1 MQISPEDR
9 NQNRPSQASRT
20 NGYGT
25 NTSETNSSAGKIIV
39 LLLGSSILGGAGYY
53 LLNQQETASI
63 ENELGPLAFEEI
75 KQAVPTAPSSTES
88 EPIIVPIPMLKMPTV
103 VLPSLDESDT
113 ESKKKINSL
122 TADKNLS
129 NWFHSAH
136 LIRRGVTFI
145 DGLSRGIQLNKM
157 HKAPTPK
164 GKFLAVKKD
173 GSLWL
178 NQKNYQRYEYLI
190 SVIQAIDNDKL
201 VNIFHQFR
209 PLLEEA
215 YGELG
220 YAPKEL
226 DNAIILALDQILSA
240 PINNGPIKLTQESVQ
255 YKYANDKLEALPS
268 IQKQLL
274 RMGPENTQIIQN
286 KAQVLREKLL

>member
-20 NGYGT
+20 N
-25 NTSETNSSAGKIIV
+25 TSETNGPAGKIIV
-39 LLLGSSILGGAGYY
+39 LLIGLSILGGAGYY
-53 LLNQQETASI
+53 LLNQQETVSI
-63 ENELGPLAFEEI
+63 ENELEPLASEEI
-75 KQAVPTAPSSTES
+75 KQAVPTAPSPTES
-88 EPIIVPIPMLKMPTV
+88 APIIVPIPMLKMPAV
-103 VLPSLDESDT
+103 VLPSLDESDS
-113 ESKKKINSL
+113 EAKKQINSL
-122 TADKNLS
+122 TADGNLS
-129 NWFHSAH
+129 NWFHSEH

-164 GKFLAVKKD
+164 SKFLAIKESNK
-173 GSLWL
+173 LWL
-178 NQKNYQRYEYLI
+178 NPENYQRYDYLI
-190 SVIQAIDNDKL
+190 NVIQAIDSDKL

-215 YGELG
+215 YSELG

-226 DNAIILALDQILSA
+226 DNAIISALDQILSA
-240 PINNGPIKLTQESVQ
+240 PINNGPIELTQESVQ
-255 YKYANDKLEALPS
+255 YKYANPELEALPS

-286 KAQVLREKLL
+286 KARLLREKLL